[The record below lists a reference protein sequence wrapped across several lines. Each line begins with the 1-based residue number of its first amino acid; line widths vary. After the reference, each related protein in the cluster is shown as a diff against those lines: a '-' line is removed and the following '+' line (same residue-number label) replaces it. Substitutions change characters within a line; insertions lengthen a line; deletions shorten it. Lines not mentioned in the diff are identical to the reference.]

1 MSRRAST
8 TWVSELMQD
17 AQQTQGEKEYASY
30 ELDAHG
36 LKVKIRIVD
45 KGSFIP
51 IYEVTVPG
59 LGDATKVL
67 LISLRQEL
75 LSMVPIDPTRIED
88 KAYVEELTQRYIDA
102 SNIIVDRYLPGS
114 TPSTK
119 QILIAY
125 VVNFMLGLGDLE
137 IPLAD
142 DNLEEIAVN
151 TAKEPVWIYHKK
163 FGWCKSNL
171 MLQNEDVIYDDAEQ
185 IGRRIGRQI
194 SNLSP
199 LMDAELP
206 DGSRVN
212 ATLYPISQKGNTL
225 TIRKFGKN
233 PWTMTAM
240 IANGTLNKDVAA
252 LTWLAVENEVSILIS
267 GGTASG
273 KTSFLNAMSIFIPTN
288 HRVISVEQDRELT
301 LPNFLHWVPML
312 TRQPNPE
319 GKGEVSLYN
328 LMINALRQRPDVMLV
343 GEVRTK
349 DDAQTLFE
357 AIHTGHAVYGTVH
370 ADNSQDT
377 IVRMTN
383 PPIEVPKMMLNAFG
397 GVISLFRHRRLGI
410 RRVLEFSEMLRSGD
424 VNVIYRWDARNDTFT
439 QIAELARMSETIS
452 LYGGYE
458 KSELAKN
465 IEDKK
470 KVLDW
475 MVRNKIVDVDD
486 AGYVVSSYYRNAEGV
501 LKVAEA
507 NQPYSKELLEKL

>member
-1 MSRRAST
+1 MQEEQHGSKNK
-8 TWVSELMQD
+8 EL
-17 AQQTQGEKEYASY
+17 ASY

-36 LKVKIRIVD
+36 LKVKVRIVD
-45 KGSFIP
+45 TGGFIP
-51 IYEVTVPG
+51 IYEAIVPG

-75 LSMVPIDPTRIED
+75 LSMVPIDPSRIED
-88 KAYVEELTQRYIDA
+88 KEYVEELTQKYIEA
-102 SNIIVDRYLPGS
+102 TNIVIDRYLPVS
-114 TPSTK
+114 SPETK
-119 QILIAY
+119 TVLIAY

-137 IPLAD
+137 APLAD

-151 TAKEPVWIYHKK
+151 TSKEPIWVYHKK
-163 FGWCKSNL
+163 FGWCKTNITIIDEAL
-171 MLQNEDVIYDDAEQ
+171 IYDDAEQ

-194 SNLSP
+194 SNLAP

-212 ATLYPISQKGNTL
+212 ATLYPISQKGNTI
-225 TIRKFGKN
+225 TIRRFGKN

-240 IANGTLNKDVAA
+240 VANSTLSSEIAA
-252 LTWLAVENEVSILIS
+252 LVWLAVENEVSILIS

-273 KTSFLNAMSIFIPTN
+273 KTSFLNAMSIFIPAN

-319 GKGEVSLYN
+319 GKGEVTLYD

-349 DDAQTLFE
+349 KDAETLFE

-370 ADNSQDT
+370 ADNAQDT

-383 PPIEVPKMMLNAFG
+383 PPIDVPKMMLNAFG
-397 GVISLFRHRRLGI
+397 GVLSLMRHRRLGI
-410 RRVLEFSEMLRSGD
+410 RRVLEFAEMLRSGD

-439 QIAELARMSETIS
+439 QIAEIARMRETIS
-452 LYGGYE
+452 LFGGYTDT
-458 KSELAKN
+458 ELTQNLA
-465 IEDKK
+465 DKQV
-470 KVLDW
+470 VLDW
-475 MVRNKIVDVDD
+475 MVKNKIVDVDD
-486 AGYVVSSYYRNAEGV
+486 AGFVVASFYRDSDKIIKIAKE
-501 LKVAEA
+501 
-507 NQPYSKELLEKL
+507 NQPYSKEQIEKV